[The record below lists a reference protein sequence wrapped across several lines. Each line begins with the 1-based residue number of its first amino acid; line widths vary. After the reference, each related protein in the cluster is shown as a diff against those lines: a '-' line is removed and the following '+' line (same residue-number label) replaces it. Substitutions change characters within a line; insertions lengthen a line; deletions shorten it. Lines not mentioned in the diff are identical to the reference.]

1 MFTWL
6 QVWLACT
13 VAASAVVS
21 GALLY
26 QLAHPDVRL
35 PCKVT
40 VFFAWALAF
49 TVIWVT
55 PLDLDADH
63 AASAL
68 LFPVWNATYWC
79 VSLLTWLLIPLQQAY
94 YDSGH
99 FTVRDKLKDAF
110 RANVRFYVVALVL
123 ISVVGVTAAATSG
136 LRPDEL
142 VGLGMALANV
152 WGMLLMVLL
161 LGTFGDRRRIGRA
174 LYFNAVAVHDEY
186 QDSLEKLSD
195 SMTMVVETSLRVKQ
209 MDDPLLAH
217 YMEIIEGECP
227 APGTLELTQE
237 YAPSSL
243 AAELRGSD
251 LNEPILARLHSRVK
265 ADHHESRRAQ
275 YQWHLL
281 LDKVDEFE
289 REEDESARRNVFH
302 QTLYR
307 TVNLHVAARVL
318 SVVCAIM
325 TLAVIWSEVTLSIGV
340 RLSIFYNI
348 VNSVSDPAL
357 VYLTGAVVSSYLA
370 VCAFYSMFRLRL
382 SSFYHLHFGR
392 HSEANSLLFNASY
405 ILRLVF
411 PIGVNVF
418 SMTKDDRGQ
427 TTAFESVLGVMNV
440 VPLLGEK
447 FNLFVP
453 IVISVFCFITLANF
467 YGRILRCLQLGQFE
481 ENGPGSDEVV
491 QEGKSLVKRTQ
502 RKRKRG
508 AAAGLYNQKPRNG
521 GYQQLGPEVDSPSQ

>member
-79 VSLLTWLLIPLQQAY
+79 VSLLTWLLIPLQQACRVAAAAAMATLFAPHRPNSNPRVAD

-161 LGTFGDRRRIGRA
+161 LGYGLVDIPR
-174 LYFNAVAVHDEY
+174 
-186 QDSLEKLSD
+186 KL
-195 SMTMVVETSLRVKQ
+195 
-209 MDDPLLAH
+209 
-217 YMEIIEGECP
+217 
-227 APGTLELTQE
+227 
-237 YAPSSL
+237 
-243 AAELRGSD
+243 
-251 LNEPILARLHSRVK
+251 
-265 ADHHESRRAQ
+265 
-275 YQWHLL
+275 W
-281 LDKVDEFE
+281 
-289 REEDESARRNVFH
+289 
-302 QTLYR
+302 
-307 TVNLHVAARVL
+307 
-318 SVVCAIM
+318 
-325 TLAVIWSEVTLSIGV
+325 
-340 RLSIFYNI
+340 
-348 VNSVSDPAL
+348 
-357 VYLTGAVVSSYLA
+357 
-370 VCAFYSMFRLRL
+370 
-382 SSFYHLHFGR
+382 
-392 HSEANSLLFNASY
+392 
-405 ILRLVF
+405 
-411 PIGVNVF
+411 
-418 SMTKDDRGQ
+418 
-427 TTAFESVLGVMNV
+427 
-440 VPLLGEK
+440 
-447 FNLFVP
+447 
-453 IVISVFCFITLANF
+453 
-467 YGRILRCLQLGQFE
+467 
-481 ENGPGSDEVV
+481 
-491 QEGKSLVKRTQ
+491 
-502 RKRKRG
+502 
-508 AAAGLYNQKPRNG
+508 
-521 GYQQLGPEVDSPSQ
+521 